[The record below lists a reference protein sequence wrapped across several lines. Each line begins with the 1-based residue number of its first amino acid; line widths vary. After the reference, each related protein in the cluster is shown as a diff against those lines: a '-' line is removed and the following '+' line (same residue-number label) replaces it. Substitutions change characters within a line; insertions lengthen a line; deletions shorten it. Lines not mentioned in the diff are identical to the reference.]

1 MTNDSPRTVKRDAH
15 GRGMRGPLLPHN
27 VPFHTTR
34 DGLFARNVKQ
44 AVAELDA
51 RMGTRVKGISIAFE
65 EIPNLADLTLNTD
78 VVPLGR
84 LVKGYPS
91 TIVLYQR
98 PIEMRSGDTDLLA
111 RIIRDVLAEFVA
123 LHLGVEPS
131 EVDPDYLGPDLRN

>member
-1 MTNDSPRTVKRDAH
+1 MTNDSPRGVKRDAH

-34 DGLFARNVKQ
+34 DGFFAKNVAD

-51 RMGTRVKGISIAFE
+51 RLGKRVQGISIAFE
-65 EIPNLADLTLNTD
+65 EIPNLADLTLNAD

-84 LVKGYPS
+84 IVRGHPT

-98 PIEMRSGDTDLLA
+98 PIEMRSENIELLS
-111 RIIRDVLAEFVA
+111 RIVRDVLAEFVA
-123 LHLGVEPS
+123 LYLGVEPS
-131 EVDPDYLGPDLRN
+131 EVDPYYLGPDLRN

>member
-1 MTNDSPRTVKRDAH
+1 MTNDSPRTVKRDTH

-51 RMGTRVKGISIAFE
+51 RLGARVKGISIAFE

-123 LHLGVEPS
+123 LHLGVEPI

>member
-1 MTNDSPRTVKRDAH
+1 MTNDSPRSVKRDAH

-34 DGLFARNVKQ
+34 DGFFARNVQ
-44 AVAELDA
+44 DAVAELDA
-51 RMGTRVKGISIAFE
+51 RMGTRVQGISIAFE

-78 VVPLGR
+78 TVPLGR
-84 LVKGYPS
+84 IVRGYPT

-98 PIEMRSGDTDLLA
+98 PIEMRSENTDLLA

-123 LHLGVEPS
+123 LHLGIEPS
-131 EVDPDYLGPDLRN
+131 EVDPHYLGPDLRN

>member
-1 MTNDSPRTVKRDAH
+1 
-15 GRGMRGPLLPHN
+15 MRGPLLPHN

-34 DGLFARNVKQ
+34 DEFFANNVKD

-51 RMGTRVKGISIAFE
+51 RMGARVQGISIAFE

-84 LVKGYPS
+84 IVRGFPT

-98 PIEMRSGDTDLLA
+98 PIEMRSENADLLS

-131 EVDPDYLGPDLRN
+131 EVDPYYLGPDLRN

>member
-15 GRGMRGPLLPHN
+15 GRGIRGPLLPHN

-34 DGLFARNVKQ
+34 DGLFARSMKQ

-51 RMGTRVKGISIAFE
+51 RMGARVKGISFAFE
-65 EIPNLADLTLNTD
+65 EIPNLAGLTLNTD

-91 TIVLYQR
+91 QIVLYQR
-98 PIEMRSGDTDLLA
+98 PIEMRSADSESQA

-123 LHLGVEPS
+123 LHLGIEPS
-131 EVDPDYLGPDLRN
+131 EVDPDYLGPDL

>member
-1 MTNDSPRTVKRDAH
+1 MTNDSPRSVKRDAH

-34 DGLFARNVKQ
+34 DGLFAKNVKE

-51 RMGTRVKGISIAFE
+51 RMGSRVQGISIAFE
-65 EIPNLADLTLNTD
+65 EIPGLADLTLNAD

-84 LVKGYPS
+84 IVKGYPT

-98 PIEMRSGDTDLLA
+98 PIEMRSENTDLLA

-123 LHLGVEPS
+123 LYLGIEPG
-131 EVDPDYLGPDLRN
+131 EVDPYYLGPDLRN

>member
-1 MTNDSPRTVKRDAH
+1 
-15 GRGMRGPLLPHN
+15 
-27 VPFHTTR
+27 
-34 DGLFARNVKQ
+34 VKQ

-51 RMGTRVKGISIAFE
+51 RLGARVKGISIAFE

>member
-1 MTNDSPRTVKRDAH
+1 MTNDSPRSVKRDAH

-27 VPFHTTR
+27 VPFHSTR
-34 DGLFARNVKQ
+34 DGFFARNVAD

-51 RMGTRVKGISIAFE
+51 RLGSRVQGISIAYE

-84 LVKGYPS
+84 IVRGHPT

-98 PIEMRSGDTDLLA
+98 PIEMRSENTDLMA
-111 RIIRDVLAEFVA
+111 RIIRDVLAEYVA
-123 LHLGVEPS
+123 VYLGIEPS
-131 EVDPDYLGPDLRN
+131 DVDPDYLGPDLRN